1 MIFTWL
7 LVLLTC
13 VFISVILDLFN
24 VFSLLQHLESERH
37 QNFAQSTQ
45 YKVVDDIISKLVY
58 EFAAYKDDDTGKI
71 KR

>member
-1 MIFTWL
+1 MIL
-7 LVLLTC
+7 LLVVLLTYIF
-13 VFISVILDLFN
+13 VSVVLDLFH

-58 EFAAYKDDDTGKI
+58 EFVAYKDDDTGKI